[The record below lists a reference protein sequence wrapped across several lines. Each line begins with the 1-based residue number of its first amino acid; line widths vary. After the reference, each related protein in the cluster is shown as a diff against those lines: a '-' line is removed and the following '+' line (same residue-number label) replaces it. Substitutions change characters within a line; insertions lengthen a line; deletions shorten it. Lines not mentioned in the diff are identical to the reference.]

1 MTSRATLAD
10 VNRISTFITLFI
22 FSPKNYEEN
31 YKKISVP
38 NTKYFYRNIIIIS
51 LFIIII
57 SLQIGIHPFI
67 FIRTRTYNVRIL
79 SRIFIF
85 ITYTILGILYCGKEK

>member
-10 VNRISTFITLFI
+10 VNRISTFITLFL
-22 FSPKNYEEN
+22 FSPKNYEKN
-31 YKKISVP
+31 CKKISVP

-57 SLQIGIHPFI
+57 SLQEFIH
-67 FIRTRTYNVRIL
+67 
-79 SRIFIF
+79 
-85 ITYTILGILYCGKEK
+85 LYL